1 MRARGLFKTFL
12 SKQLTIF
19 NLLSFLY
26 LYLNM
31 KRSRTSGGSVTGGT
45 GDIKP
50 QVLTVSTT
58 ASAGT
63 DDYSVQ
69 QVNLPV
75 PRFGTMKTKATV
87 FELLKIEY
95 YPRIADVVSVS
106 KIYGMFF
113 ATQLLR
119 AQNDTCTAAT
129 LAADVL
135 DPVVFGYSL
144 LSSTVTT
151 SGSSDIVYPLTIDMT
166 DQNGN
171 GFVIATDRLFFHVGA
186 VADTTVGTS
195 GAKLTYRLVNI
206 GITEYVGIVQS
217 QQG

>member
-1 MRARGLFKTFL
+1 
-12 SKQLTIF
+12 
-19 NLLSFLY
+19 
-26 LYLNM
+26 M
-31 KRSRTSGGSVTGGT
+31 KRARTSGGSVTGGT

-50 QVLTVSTT
+50 QVLTIGTS

-63 DDYSVQ
+63 DDYSVA

-95 YPRIADVVSVS
+95 YPRIADTVSVT
-106 KIYGMFF
+106 KIYACFL
-113 ATQLLR
+113 ATQALR
-119 AQNDTCTAAT
+119 AQSDTCTAAT

-135 DPVVFGYSL
+135 DPVVFAYVL
-144 LSSTVTT
+144 QANTLTT
-151 SGSSDIVYPLTIDMT
+151 SGDTGIHYPLSIDMT

-171 GFVIATDRLFFHVGA
+171 GYVIATDRLFFHVGS
-186 VADTTVGTS
+186 VGDTTVGTS
-195 GAKLTYRLVNI
+195 AAKLTYRLVNI

>member
-1 MRARGLFKTFL
+1 
-12 SKQLTIF
+12 
-19 NLLSFLY
+19 
-26 LYLNM
+26 M

-50 QVLTVSTT
+50 QVLTISTP
-58 ASAGT
+58 AAAGT

-95 YPRIADVVSVS
+95 YPRIVDTVSVT
-106 KIYGMFF
+106 KIYGLFL
-113 ATQLLR
+113 ATQLIR
-119 AQNDTCTAAT
+119 AQNDTCTALT
-129 LAADVL
+129 LSEDVI
-135 DPVVFGYSL
+135 DPTVFAFAMNANTL
-144 LSSTVTT
+144 TT
-151 SGSSDIVYPLTIDMT
+151 SGNTAITYPLTIDMT

-171 GFVIATDRLFFHVGA
+171 GYVIATDRLFFHVGS
-186 VADTTVGTS
+186 VGDTTVGTS